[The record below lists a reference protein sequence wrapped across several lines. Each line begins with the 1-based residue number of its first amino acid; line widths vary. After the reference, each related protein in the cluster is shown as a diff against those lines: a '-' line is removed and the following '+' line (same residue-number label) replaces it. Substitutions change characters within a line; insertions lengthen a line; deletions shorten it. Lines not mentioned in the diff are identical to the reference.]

1 MHSVLVTTRIDNYPI
16 LSCLAVAA
24 FAVAVAVAVAVPP
37 AVDAVVAVPAPVVVF
52 FFTAVIPSFLPGSRG
67 FTRGEPLVAE
77 KPPRSATAV

>member
-24 FAVAVAVAVAVPP
+24 FAVAVAVAVPP